1 MDWNFGNYKV
11 EQKVRLCW
19 YSTGSCGGK
28 REEQEKNDGRWTVDY
43 LSMGSESNVIDGA
56 SGKES
61 RQRKKSNTPHGNE
74 KQWKTQ
80 KQKEGVAWNG
90 YGNNKDWNTGRRS
103 REAGRIKIGKMKHW
117 GIGKGKEE
125 SEKQSREHWN

>member
-1 MDWNFGNYKV
+1 M
-11 EQKVRLCW
+11 RLCW
-19 YSTGSCGGK
+19 YSTRSCGGK
-28 REEQEKNDGRWTVDY
+28 REEHAKNDGRWPVDY

-56 SGKES
+56 LGKER
-61 RQRKKSNTPHGNE
+61 RQRKNSNTSHDNG
-74 KQWKTQ
+74 KQWKIS

-90 YGNNKDWNTGRRS
+90 YGNNKDCNTGRRS

-125 SEKQSREHWN
+125 SEKQSREYWN